1 MKPGRSVLGFIV
13 ANVCMW
19 AVMMAVMVLVPDT
32 LDRWVSLTIGRALGW
47 AVASGLWD
55 VVMQPAW
62 RRRVGPLALFAIKL
76 PLWVSAA
83 TAALWLSDLFRPF

>member
-1 MKPGRSVLGFIV
+1 MKLRRSVPGFIF

-19 AVMMAVMVLVPDT
+19 VVMMAVMVVVPDT
-32 LDRWVSLTIGRALGW
+32 LERWMPLTIARALGW

-55 VVMQPAW
+55 VVLQQPW

-83 TAALWLSDLFRPF
+83 TAALWISDLFRPF

>member
-1 MKPGRSVLGFIV
+1 MKGRRSVSGFIF

-19 AVMMAVMVLVPDT
+19 AAMMAVMVVVADQLE
-32 LDRWVSLTIGRALGW
+32 RWMPLTIARALGW

-55 VVMQPAW
+55 VALQQAW

-76 PLWVSAA
+76 PLWGRAA
-83 TAALWLSDLFRPF
+83 TSALWVSDLFRPF